1 MATSSHS
8 NFKVASVCHLVVI
21 LELWNMQYHANSI
34 SPVLLHTVWS
44 FRENIEMWIY
54 CFKYFGATLH
64 FTLNGNHINNC
75 TIYNCVCIV
84 PVQGNLWFFASLIS
98 ASIVLD
104 LEPDHI
110 YVWISTHFE
119 SRYCLKVETWGCC
132 IGVLSVLAGA
142 RRRSVRT
149 IPGWLPLCRPDIQWQ
164 LIFIKQQ
171 WII

>member
-1 MATSSHS
+1 M
-8 NFKVASVCHLVVI
+8 VI

-44 FRENIEMWIY
+44 FRENIEMWNGY
-54 CFKYFGATLH
+54 GYTV
-64 FTLNGNHINNC
+64 LNTFVLRCILLKME
-75 TIYNCVCIV
+75 TCIV
-84 PVQGNLWFFASLIS
+84 PVQENLWFFASLIS
-98 ASIVLD
+98 ASMVLD

-132 IGVLSVLAGA
+132 ISVLSVLAGVS
-142 RRRSVRT
+142 RRSVRT